1 MKNDKYTI
9 EPLEVGSTVFGSFKV
24 GDWLLMENC
33 GLVTP
38 INGPYCSWP
47 KAEPRYFRVTINEK

>member
-1 MKNDKYTI
+1 MEENNKYAI
-9 EPLEVGSTVFGSFKV
+9 EMPVANFGPDLIVGPWFAV
-24 GDWLLMENC
+24 EAC
-33 GLVTP
+33 GLITP